1 MSKKEDNILTSDP
14 GYTYFEKAPDIN
26 AGEFQKVIDSR
37 RSVRVFDDTPIP
49 EEVVERALRNALL
62 APNSS
67 NLQPWEFYW
76 VKDAA
81 KRKELARAC
90 FSQVAAK
97 KAAELIVVVARTKTW
112 KAHAK
117 EMYDLFVKLGKGV
130 PKAAL
135 TYYGKLAPM
144 AYAQG
149 PIGLFG
155 LLKRVMYAIVGLS
168 RPTLRE
174 PVNRAQ
180 LRTWAVKTTAL
191 AAENIMLTFRAY
203 GFDTCPMEGYDSK
216 RIRKLLGLARDAAV
230 VMVIAAGRRA
240 PGGIYGPRIRY
251 DSARF
256 IKKV

>member
-1 MSKKEDNILTSDP
+1 LSEKKENILTSDP
-14 GYTYFEKAPDIN
+14 GYSYFEKAPDIN
-26 AGEFQKVIDSR
+26 ADEFQKVIDSR
-37 RSVRVFDDTPIP
+37 RSVRVFDGSPIP
-49 EEVVERALRNALL
+49 EEVVDRCLSNALL

-76 VKDAA
+76 VRSED
-81 KRKELARAC
+81 KRKALVRAC
-90 FSQVAAK
+90 FSQIAAK

-112 KAHAK
+112 KAHAR
-117 EMYDLFVKLGKGV
+117 EMHDLFVKLGKGV
-130 PKAAL
+130 PKSAL
-135 TYYGKLAPM
+135 TYYGRLAPA

-149 PIGLFG
+149 PLGLFG
-155 LLKRVMYAIVGLS
+155 LLKRIIYAVRGLTG
-168 RPTLRE
+168 PTLRE
-174 PVNRAQ
+174 PVTRAQ

-191 AAENIMLTFRAY
+191 AAENIMLSFRALGY
-203 GFDTCPMEGYDSK
+203 DSCPMEGYDSR

-251 DSARF
+251 DPARF